1 MGRDKTVLFLVVMYA
16 GAFLAGFSEN
26 LMNMALMSIMA
37 DFSVDSITA
46 QWLVTGYMIVATIFV
61 ICTAF
66 FFRRIKLRILFFVA
80 AAAVIIGSAIG
91 FVSTSFEMLMVG
103 RLIQAVGFGPLIP
116 MMMNSIL
123 VVVDKRKLGAYMAIG
138 GCMISFGPAF
148 APAVCGALVTALGWH
163 AVFLAPL
170 VGMAVVTVLGIFFV
184 KSFDTVPAKL
194 DLLSVALCSLF
205 LLALCFGLSQ
215 LTVSLAFGIGCLV
228 AALVIGVLF
237 VIRQNKASHPLISM
251 EPMKRKSFWPAALLV
266 TIAMLSSFALS
277 VLLPLYYEGALGMTA
292 VSAGFLILI
301 PVAIN
306 CVVALVA
313 GRIMDRAGE
322 WPLLPIGYGLAA
334 IGFILL
340 ALFASSMN
348 AKLVVVASVVAFI
361 GIGLVF
367 SPSQTAG
374 LRTLPRQENP
384 FGVAIMT
391 TVTQLAACVA
401 PSLYIGVMS
410 GAQVSALA
418 NGSAAEQATAF
429 GFATAIVVAAVIGVI
444 AFATAFAFARA
455 QVRRDDERA
464 GDPIKIA

>member
-170 VGMAVVTVLGIFFV
+170 VGMVVVAALGIFFV

-194 DLLSVALCSLF
+194 DVLSVALCSLF

-228 AALVIGVLF
+228 AALVIGALF

-348 AKLVVVASVVAFI
+348 AKLVVVASVVAFV

-418 NGSAAEQATAF
+418 GGSAAEPATAL

-464 GDPIKIA
+464 GDPVQIA

>member
-170 VGMAVVTVLGIFFV
+170 VGMAVVAALGIFFV
-184 KSFDTVPAKL
+184 KSFDTVLAKL
-194 DLLSVALCSLF
+194 DVLSVALCSLF

-348 AKLVVVASVVAFI
+348 AALVVLASVVAFV

-418 NGSAAEQATAF
+418 GGSAAEPATAL

-464 GDPIKIA
+464 GDPVQIA

>member
-66 FFRRIKLRILFFVA
+66 FFRRIKLRILFFIA

-103 RLIQAVGFGPLIP
+103 RLIQAIGFGPLIP
-116 MMMNSIL
+116 MMVNSVL

-184 KSFDTVPAKL
+184 KSFDTVSAKL
-194 DLLSVALCSLF
+194 DLLSVVLCSLF

-215 LTVSLAFGIGCLV
+215 LTVSLSFGIGCLV
-228 AALVIGVLF
+228 SALVIGALF

-348 AKLVVVASVVAFI
+348 AKLVVVASVVAFV

-374 LRTLPRQENP
+374 LRTLPCEENP

-391 TVTQLAACVA
+391 TATQLAAWVA

-418 NGSAAEQATAF
+418 GGSAAEPATAL

-455 QVRRDDERA
+455 QVRRDEERA
-464 GDPIKIA
+464 GDPVKIA

>member
-1 MGRDKTVLFLVVMYA
+1 MGRDNTVLFLVVMYA

-46 QWLVTGYMIVATIFV
+46 QWLVTGYMIVATVFV
-61 ICTAF
+61 ICTAY
-66 FFRRIKLRILFFVA
+66 FFRRIKLRILFFIVS
-80 AAAVIIGSAIG
+80 AAVIVGSDIG
-91 FVSTSFEMLMVG
+91 FMSTSFEMLMVG
-103 RLIQAVGFGPLIP
+103 RLFQAVGFGPLIP
-116 MMMNSIL
+116 MMMNSLL
-123 VVVDKRKLGAYMAIG
+123 VVVDKRKLGTYMAIG

-194 DLLSVALCSLF
+194 DLLSVVLCSLF

-215 LTVSLAFGIGCLV
+215 LTVSLSFGIGCLV
-228 AALVIGVLF
+228 SALVIGALF

-322 WPLLPIGYGLAA
+322 WPLLPVGYGLAA
-334 IGFILL
+334 IGFVLL

-348 AKLVVVASVVAFI
+348 AKLVVVASVVAFV

-374 LRTLPRQENP
+374 LRTLPREENP

-418 NGSAAEQATAF
+418 GGSAAEPATAL

-455 QVRRDDERA
+455 QVRRDEERA
-464 GDPIKIA
+464 GDPVKIA

>member
-66 FFRRIKLRILFFVA
+66 FFRRIKLRILFFIA

-103 RLIQAVGFGPLIP
+103 RLIQAIGFGPLIP
-116 MMMNSIL
+116 MMMNSVL

-184 KSFDTVPAKL
+184 KSFDTVSAKL
-194 DLLSVALCSLF
+194 DLLSVVLCSLF

-215 LTVSLAFGIGCLV
+215 LTVSLSFGIGCLV
-228 AALVIGVLF
+228 SALVIGALF

-348 AKLVVVASVVAFI
+348 AKLVVVASVVAFV

-374 LRTLPRQENP
+374 LRTLPCEENP

-418 NGSAAEQATAF
+418 GGSAAEPATAL

-455 QVRRDDERA
+455 QVRRDEERA
-464 GDPIKIA
+464 GDPVKIA

>member
-66 FFRRIKLRILFFVA
+66 FFRRIKLRILFFIA

-103 RLIQAVGFGPLIP
+103 RLIQAIGFGPLIP
-116 MMMNSIL
+116 MMMNSVL
-123 VVVDKRKLGAYMAIG
+123 VVVAKRKLGAYMAIG

-184 KSFDTVPAKL
+184 KSFDTVSAKL
-194 DLLSVALCSLF
+194 DLLSVVLCSLF

-215 LTVSLAFGIGCLV
+215 LTVSLSFGIGCLV
-228 AALVIGVLF
+228 SALVIGALF

-348 AKLVVVASVVAFI
+348 AKLVVVASVVAFV

-374 LRTLPRQENP
+374 LRTLPCEENP

-391 TVTQLAACVA
+391 TATQLAACVA

-418 NGSAAEQATAF
+418 GGSAAEPATAL

-455 QVRRDDERA
+455 QVRRDEERA
-464 GDPIKIA
+464 GDPVKIA